1 MEERISL
8 KGAIIGLKEFL
19 FMSNKT
25 DRKGMFDVS
34 NKPDTYRNAIAIA
47 VVKVSPHTISLVN
60 EGKSPKGNIIEAAKL
75 SATMAAKRTWDLIPY
90 CHPIPIDQV
99 IVEVLIKEDSI
110 EIIVETKS
118 IWKTG
123 VEMESLTG
131 ACIGA
136 LTVYDMLKPIDES
149 LSIES
154 IKLLEKKGGI
164 KSFFQLGNARLR
176 AIVLVISDSVADG
189 RSVDKSGKIIQN
201 KLLEHDIEVVQY
213 KVLPDDLDLI
223 EKHLKEFCDKSQVN
237 LVITTGGTGLAPRDV
252 TPEATEKV
260 IQTEVLGISEAIR
273 DYGQKR
279 TPLSMLS
286 RGRSGVRG
294 KTLIVNL
301 PGSQKAVSESLNA
314 LFPGIL
320 HTFAVLDGKKHS

>member
-1 MEERISL
+1 
-8 KGAIIGLKEFL
+8 
-19 FMSNKT
+19 MSNKT
-25 DRKGMFDVS
+25 DRNGMFDVS

-154 IKLLEKKGGI
+154 IKLLEKTGGI

-189 RSVDKSGKIIQN
+189 